1 MIKMLWKLIVVLFAE
16 LLILTETQVVISFKK
31 IVQEICS
38 RIQENNSI
46 VLSEVSQ

>member
-1 MIKMLWKLIVVLFAE
+1 MEIDSGSIYRII
-16 LLILTETQVVISFKK
+16 ILVETQVVISFKK
-31 IVQEICS
+31 VVQEICS

>member
-1 MIKMLWKLIVVLFAE
+1 MEIDSGSIYRIN
-16 LLILTETQVVISFKK
+16 ILTETQVVISFKK
-31 IVQEICS
+31 VVHEICS

>member
-1 MIKMLWKLIVVLFAE
+1 MEIDSGSIYRII
-16 LLILTETQVVISFKK
+16 ILTETQVVISFKK
-31 IVQEICS
+31 VVQEICS

>member
-1 MIKMLWKLIVVLFAE
+1 MEIDSGSICRII
-16 LLILTETQVVISFKK
+16 ILTETQVVISFKK
-31 IVQEICS
+31 VVQEICS